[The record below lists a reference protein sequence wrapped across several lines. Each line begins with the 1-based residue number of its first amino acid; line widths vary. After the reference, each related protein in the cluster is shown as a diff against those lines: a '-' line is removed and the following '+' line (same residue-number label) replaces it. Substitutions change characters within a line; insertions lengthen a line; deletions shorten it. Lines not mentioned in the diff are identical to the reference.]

1 MNTTMTCLVIDDEP
15 VAIDILQDY
24 IAKVPF
30 LELLQS
36 FRESIKALEFLQ
48 QNNVDLIFLDINMP
62 DLSGIQF
69 LNALSHHPLV
79 IFTTAYS
86 QYAVE
91 SYEYEAVDYLLKPI
105 EFPRFLKAAN
115 RALELYQLKTKNSSK
130 IVTSSNNTIADDKSY
145 ILIKSGSDIH
155 RIEVNDIC
163 YVKGTGNYVTFH
175 TIKKKILSLL
185 TMNKVL
191 EILPHR
197 QFVRIHK
204 SYIINFNR
212 IDVIEKEQ
220 VKIRDVIIPIGE
232 VYRVNLLRLINEI
245 EN

>member
-1 MNTTMTCLVIDDEP
+1 MSEIIKCLIIDDEP
-15 VAIDILQDY
+15 VALDILKDY
-24 IAKVPF
+24 IAKAPF
-30 LELLQS
+30 LKLLQS
-36 FRESIKALEFLQ
+36 FRESIKALEYLQ
-48 QNNVDLIFLDINMP
+48 RNEVDLIFLDINMP

-69 LNALSHHPLV
+69 LHALSHQPLV

-105 EFPRFLKAAN
+105 EFARFLKAAN
-115 RALELYQLKTKNSSK
+115 RALEQFQLKNKNSSR
-130 IVTSSNNTIADDKSY
+130 ILSYSNNTIAKDKNY

-163 YVKGTGNYVTFH
+163 YVQGTGNYVTFY

-191 EILPHR
+191 KILPR
-197 QFVRIHK
+197 GQFVRIHK

-232 VYRVNLLRLINEI
+232 TYRANLLRLIKEV

>member
-1 MNTTMTCLVIDDEP
+1 MSEIIKCLIIDDEP
-15 VAIDILQDY
+15 VALDILKDY

-30 LELLQS
+30 LKLLQS
-36 FRESIKALEFLQ
+36 FRESIKALEYLQ
-48 QNNVDLIFLDINMP
+48 RNEVDLIFLDINMP

-69 LNALSHHPLV
+69 LHALSHQPLV

-105 EFPRFLKAAN
+105 EFARFLKAAN
-115 RALELYQLKTKNSSK
+115 RALEQFQLKNKNSSR
-130 IVTSSNNTIADDKSY
+130 ILSYSNNTIAKDKNY

-163 YVKGTGNYVTFH
+163 YVQGTGNYVTFY

-191 EILPHR
+191 KILPR
-197 QFVRIHK
+197 GQFVRIHK

-232 VYRVNLLRLINEI
+232 TYRANLLRLIKEV